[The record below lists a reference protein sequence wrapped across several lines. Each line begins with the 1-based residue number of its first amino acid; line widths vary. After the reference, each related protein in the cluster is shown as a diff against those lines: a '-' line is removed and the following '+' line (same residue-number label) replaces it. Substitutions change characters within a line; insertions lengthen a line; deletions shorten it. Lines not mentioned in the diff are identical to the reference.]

1 MVITADQMEEQSKRT
16 TTEELSKLH
25 ATIKRN
31 PCLVRRSKAP
41 KRRLEGTDSD
51 SDSGTDSDSD
61 ESYRRSSRL
70 AALHN
75 AEDILMQLDML
86 SNTAAC
92 SAFSSGRQGITVH
105 KIRDCTASIRNRIVS
120 LSNMVQRCKSVH
132 DETERRYE
140 QIRIENSTLNLRVDD
155 LVYSAEKSRRWVLKM
170 RHRVLIVNLAFVSL
184 LLIVGSHCWGPS

>member
-1 MVITADQMEEQSKRT
+1 MVITSDQMAEQSKRT

-31 PCLVRRSKAP
+31 PSLVRRSKAP
-41 KRRLEGTDSD
+41 KRRLSEDDTDTDSD
-51 SDSGTDSDSD
+51 SDSDS

-86 SNTAAC
+86 SNAAAC
-92 SAFSSGRQGITVH
+92 SAFSSGHQAVTVH

-120 LSNMVQRCKSVH
+120 LSNMVQRCKSVR

-155 LVYSAEKSRRWVLKM
+155 LVNSAEESRRWVRKM
-170 RHRVLIVNLAFVSL
+170 QHRVLWVNLAFVSL
-184 LLIVGSHCWGPS
+184 LLIVGSHCWEPS